1 MIRGDEMQSQR
12 GSVTVIAIAM
22 LLFLML
28 IAVAWLPMM
37 TMEKTAASS
46 DYREQQAWYAAEAG
60 YKRAVAQLEAGNTL
74 WKDWLID
81 DNNLKDGTFSVING
95 LGGEQQS
102 GNEKL
107 AGVLENGIWYAVAI
121 SSATSRM
128 KLKYGERGDGN
139 YTPVQGETYS
149 ITSIGSCNG
158 IRKVIRKEYTLGDN
172 GGTGGGDE
180 GGVAKPGDL
189 DGLIHAGGKV
199 DLTNSGGH
207 TNISGPIYAND
218 IDIVE
223 NPSKLDD
230 YYDYTNKDSNY
241 GNWLNTKIPEKYFV
255 DKSKLN
261 DNQRYKNEYGS
272 KPLTVIKENES
283 YFVDSKSVVGWDGNP
298 ITSSISILNGASG
311 AYIYVYDGMEK
322 KIQGIAGPQSGK
334 PVTIIIDN
342 DTDTVV
348 GINFTGK
355 VRVICKSGITFNGY
369 GQYSGKL
376 MILSNGDITTQGFTI
391 SSGFISSNKNVLI
404 SGAAFTGQ
412 IVARNNVNILGQR
425 TTLDKSVL
433 QDKDFWLDEWQ

>member
-1 MIRGDEMQSQR
+1 MKDQR
-12 GSVTVIAIAM
+12 GSVTVIAVVM
-22 LLFLML
+22 LLFLMVV
-28 IAVAWLPMM
+28 AVAWLPMM
-37 TMEKTAASS
+37 TMEKTAAAS

-60 YKRAVAQLEAGNTL
+60 YKRAVAQLEAGNAI

-81 DNNLKDGTFSVING
+81 DNDLKDGTFSVVNG
-95 LGGEQQS
+95 LGGEPQS

-121 SSATSRM
+121 SSATSGVE
-128 KLKYGERGDGN
+128 LKHGESGNGN

-149 ITSIGSCNG
+149 ITSIGSCDG
-158 IRKVIRKEYTLGDN
+158 IHKVIRKTYTLGDN

-180 GGVAKPGDL
+180 GGVAKPEDL
-189 DGLIHAGGKV
+189 EGLIHAGGKV
-199 DLTNSGGH
+199 DLTNSGGY
-207 TNISGPIYAND
+207 TNISGPIYANG

-223 NPSKLDD
+223 DPSKLEDF
-230 YYDYTNKDSNY
+230 YDYTNKDYNY
-241 GNWLNTKIPEKYFV
+241 GNWLNTKIPEKYFA

-272 KPLTVIKENES
+272 TPLTVIKENES
-283 YFVDSKSVVGWDGNP
+283 YFVDSKSVVGLDGKP
-298 ITSSISILNGASG
+298 ITNSISILNGANG

-322 KIQGIAGPQSGK
+322 KIQGIDGPQSGK

-342 DTDTVV
+342 DTDTTV

-355 VRVICKSGITFNGY
+355 VRVICKSGITFSGY

-376 MILSNGDITTQGFTI
+376 MVLSNGDITTKGFTI
-391 SSGFISSNKNVLI
+391 SSGFISSNQNVLI

-412 IVARNNVNILGQR
+412 IVARNNVKIIGQK

-433 QDKDFWLDEWQ
+433 LDKDFWLDEWQ